1 MRRFDRFPMMFILA
15 AAMLCALA
23 PAFAGIVMEEGN
35 GKQWFKGVTHFHTL
49 WSDGDAAPEVAVK
62 WYETHGYDFICVS
75 DHNILQV
82 GEKWFPI
89 DGEKEKRLPME
100 KVEALREEFGEDWVV
115 VEERNG
121 KPMMR
126 LKTLSELQ
134 ERFQQ
139 PDKFLLI
146 PGEEVTAQKA
156 VHINAVNTRGVIV
169 PEAGETVTETIQKN
183 LDAIDA
189 HGHEHNVRLLV
200 HINHPNFSSAIT
212 AEEIVEVGGERFFEV
227 YNGHGSVRNWGD
239 PEKHIVST
247 DRLWDIILSL
257 RLGNDGDTPKP
268 MYAVATDDA
277 HSWFYQG
284 PGQSIPGRGWIM
296 VLAEELT
303 AESLIDAMKQGRSY
317 STSGVVL
324 NGIRAGDGKIVID
337 IAPQPGVTYTTQFI
351 GTREGADLHGEPVKD
366 ENENVIRATNV
377 YSDEVGEVLLET
389 TKNPAV
395 YTFNDE
401 ELYVRAKIVSS
412 KLKDNPFMV
421 GDYET
426 AWTQPITTIE

>member
-1 MRRFDRFPMMFILA
+1 MQRYGFVW
-15 AAMLCALA
+15 ALSCVVFAIA
-23 PAFAGIVMEEGN
+23 PFAFGDVVLQESN

-49 WSDGDAAPEVAVK
+49 WSDGDAAPEVAVN

-89 DGEKEKRLPME
+89 DDEKKRLPME
-100 KVEALREEFGEDWVV
+100 KVDALREEFGEDWVV
-115 VEERNG
+115 VEERDG

-134 ERFQQ
+134 DRFEE
-139 PDKFLLI
+139 PGEFLVI
-146 PGEEVTAQKA
+146 PGEEVTAKKA
-156 VHINAVNTRGVIV
+156 VHINAVNTRGVIT
-169 PEAGETVTETIQKN
+169 PINDDSVTGTLQKN
-183 LDAIDA
+183 LDLIDA
-189 HGHEHNVRLLV
+189 HAHEHGVPILA
-200 HINHPNFSSAIT
+200 HINHPNWDSTVT
-212 AEEIVEVGGERFFEV
+212 AEEIVAVGGERFFEV
-227 YNGHGSVRNWGD
+227 YNGHGGVRNWGD
-239 PEKHIVST
+239 PEKNIVST

-277 HSWFYQG
+277 HSWFYEG

-296 VLAEELT
+296 VLAEDLT
-303 AESLIDAMKQGRSY
+303 AESLIGALKQGHSY
-317 STSGVVL
+317 STSGVTLSSIRVE
-324 NGIRAGDGKIVID
+324 NGQFTIEIM
-337 IAPQPGVTYTTQFI
+337 PEPGVTYTTQFI
-351 GTREGADLHGEPVKD
+351 GTREGANLHGEPVKD
-366 ENENVIRATNV
+366 EDGNIIRATHM

-389 TKNPAV
+389 DKTPAV
-395 YTFNDE
+395 YRFTGA

-412 KLKDNPFMV
+412 RLKENPFRE

-426 AWTQPITTIE
+426 AWTQPITTVE